1 MLVAVCGSCAE
12 KKNYSSSRKEESLSS
27 SFFFFFAAS
36 EKRRLDNLFW
46 GILLQKGFLIQI
58 RFRGQFSGEIFINLS

>member
-1 MLVAVCGSCAE
+1 MLCSEAVRGSQICMQTDLCSGSV
-12 KKNYSSSRKEESLSS
+12 KKKE
-27 SFFFFFAAS
+27 SF
-36 EKRRLDNLFW
+36 L